1 MKNVLTA
8 LLLFTSIGQDLM
20 AQVSFKASANNVVEV
35 GENFRL
41 NFTVNANCSDFVPPS
56 LGDFNVLA
64 GPSNSTSTSF
74 QYINGKTSQAIAVT
88 YSYIIQARK
97 EGKYTIGKAAINVE
111 GKIYYSNPITI
122 EAIKGSATN
131 AIPEIDNQA
140 VKSTNDGDIYIQI
153 NLNKT
158 TVYQGEQLIS
168 TLKVY
173 DRAGL
178 KRINDVKFPPYT
190 GFWSEDINKQQ
201 EIQLQRENVNGKIY
215 SSAIIRQSILFPQQS
230 GKITIE
236 PFELEGIIQQK
247 VGSRRNFFGEMVDV
261 YNDVVKKLKST
272 SKTIT
277 VLPLPENKPA
287 SFTGAVGSNFTFDVK
302 VDKTTL
308 KSNESLTLKV
318 TVSGNGNLKIIDK
331 INIGFPNTFE
341 VYDPKIV
348 NNISNTNAGAKGSNT
363 YEYLVIPR
371 EPGNYTIPG
380 IQFSYFDV
388 DTKSYKT
395 LSSKE
400 IKFEIAKGDN
410 NQTITSASGLSKE
423 EVQAIGSDIRYI
435 NESDFVL
442 YKRDNRFFGSLGFTL
457 SYVLSFLIFITL
469 IFFLREKIKQ
479 NQNVALLKN
488 KRANKISIK
497 RLKEA
502 AKHMSAGNKEAFY
515 TEVIKALWGFLGD
528 KLNIPTA
535 DLSRDTAKETL
546 LKHNIDNQI
555 IDDFIEVI
563 NNCEYAKYAPVSID
577 NQIEQDYQKARNIIN
592 KLVEV
597 LS

>member
-1 MKNVLTA
+1 MKNVLTT
-8 LLLFTSIGQDLM
+8 LLLFTCIGNELM

-41 NFTVNANCSDFVPPS
+41 NFTVNADCSDFNPPS

-74 QYINGKTSQAIAVT
+74 QYINGKTSQEIAIT

-97 EGKYTIGKAAINVE
+97 EGKFTVGKASVNVD
-111 GKIYYSNPITI
+111 GKVYYSNPITI
-122 EAIKGSATN
+122 EAIKGTSN
-131 AIPEIDNQA
+131 SNSVPDIDNQP
-140 VKSTNDGDIYIQI
+140 VTSDNDGDIFVQI
-153 NLNKT
+153 NLSKT

-178 KRINDVKFPPYT
+178 KNINDVKFPAYT
-190 GFWSEDINKQQ
+190 GFWSEDIKQAQ
-201 EIQLQRENVNGKIY
+201 QISLQRENVNGKIY
-215 SSAIIRQSILFPQQS
+215 STGVIRQSVLFPQQS
-230 GKITIE
+230 GKITID
-236 PFELEGIIQQK
+236 PFEMEGVVQQK
-247 VGSRRNFFGEMVDV
+247 VGRRRNFFGEMVDV
-261 YNDVVKKLKST
+261 YNDVVKKLKS
-272 SKTIT
+272 SPKTIN

-302 VDKTTL
+302 VDRTEL
-308 KSNESLTLKV
+308 KSNESITLKV

-331 INIGFPNTFE
+331 INVAFPNTFE

-348 NNISNTNAGAKGSNT
+348 NNLSNSISGAKGTNT

-371 EPGNYTIPG
+371 EPGEFNLPG
-380 IQFSYFDV
+380 IQFSYFDI
-388 DTKSYKT
+388 DSKSYKT
-395 LSSKE
+395 LTSKE
-400 IKFEIAKGDN
+400 IHFKIAKGEN
-410 NQTITSASGLSKE
+410 NQSISSTTGLSKE
-423 EVQAIGSDIRYI
+423 EVQSIGADIRYI
-435 NESDFVL
+435 MENDFQL
-442 YKRDNRFFGSLGFTL
+442 QRKNQHFFGSLGFIL
-457 SYVLSFLIFITL
+457 SYLISFLIFITL

-479 NQNVALLKN
+479 SQNLALLKN
-488 KRANKISIK
+488 KKANKISLK

-502 AKHMSAGNKEAFY
+502 AKYMNLGNKEAFY
-515 TEVIKALWGFLGD
+515 TEVIKALWGYLGD
-528 KLNIPTA
+528 KLNIPTS
-535 DLSRDTAKETL
+535 DLSRETAKETL
-546 LKHNIDNQI
+546 LKQNIDSQI

-563 NNCEYAKYAPVSID
+563 NNCEFAKYAPVSIE

-597 LS
+597 L